1 MLGCALFTVRWG
13 VWCMLQCMLTRPT
26 FQHLTNGQCQLRC
39 CRRHVHACM
48 WGGGA
53 DSTKEW
59 WEHWQGARRA
69 NHLNLYDVL
78 FVMCVMCAQLK
89 EDVLQRAATA

>member
-1 MLGCALFTVRWG
+1 MGCV
-13 VWCMLQCMLTRPT
+13 
-26 FQHLTNGQCQLRC
+26 
-39 CRRHVHACM
+39 VHAAMYADPADLPTPHQRSVPVALLSQTCARVYV
-48 WGGGA
+48 GGGA